1 MFDAVRNNPRIV
13 QIFLALI
20 ALPFAFWGVDSYL
33 RSGGAGGD
41 LASVG
46 NSKISSLQFDQAL
59 RERQDQLRQS
69 LGAGFK
75 SEMMNSPAV
84 RLGILNGLINQRL
97 LLLDAEK
104 LHLGTSN
111 QALRDVIAG
120 VPAFQEDGKLS
131 EARYQAVLAS
141 QGTSP
146 AQFEARIRQ
155 DLTLQQLVGTIGG
168 SAFVSKTQAE
178 QMLHLQAEERQFGEF
193 RITAASFADK
203 VKIEPEAVQK
213 YYDENKQRFE
223 TPERIKANYVV
234 LSLDTLLDQVKV
246 SDAEIKKWY
255 DEHPQ
260 LYRVPEERRA
270 SHILI
275 VFDGDDKAKAKAQAE
290 TVYKEVQKN
299 PSRFAE
305 LAKQYSKDPGS
316 AQKGGDL
323 GFFSRGMMVK
333 PFDDAVFG
341 LKDGEISGIVESDFG
356 YHIIK
361 LTGIHPEKERPLA
374 DVRGEIESELKRQ
387 AANRRFAEAAE
398 AFSNMVYEQS
408 DSLQPVAEKFGLKI
422 QQTGWLPRNPDA
434 QTLASIGRLGN
445 EKLLA
450 ALFSNDAVKEKRN
463 TEAVE
468 IAPNTLVA
476 ARVVE
481 HEPAEIRPLEAVK
494 SDIEKRLKA
503 DAAMQQARQAGEARL
518 TELRKGDDKT
528 PWSKSLSVSRLEAGK
543 AKLPWAALQAI
554 FKADVHKLPAY
565 VGVDVGDA
573 YTLFKITKVAQP
585 EKIDEAQMSALKSEY
600 TKVVS
605 QEDLAAYLS
614 GLRSRYEIDVNRSLL
629 ESRDRQ

>member
-33 RSGGAGGD
+33 RSNGAGND

-69 LGAGFK
+69 LGAEFK

-84 RLGILNGLINQRL
+84 KLGILNGLINQRL
-97 LLLDAEK
+97 LLLEAEK

-111 QALRDVIAG
+111 QALREVIG
-120 VPAFQEDGKLS
+120 GIPAFQEDGKFS
-131 EARYQAVLAS
+131 DNRYQAVLAS

-193 RITAASFADK
+193 RFTAASFADK
-203 VKIEPEAVQK
+203 VKIEPETVQK

-234 LSLDTLLDQVKV
+234 LSLDTLLDQVNV
-246 SDAEIKKWY
+246 NDAEIKKWY
-255 DEHPQ
+255 DDHPQ

-275 VFDGDDKAKAKAQAE
+275 IFDGDDKAKAKAQAE

-333 PFDDAVFG
+333 PFDDAVFS

-356 YHIIK
+356 HHIIK
-361 LTGIHPEKERPLA
+361 LTGIQSERVRPLS
-374 DVRGEIESELKRQ
+374 DVRAEIESELKRQ
-387 AANRRFAEAAE
+387 AASRRFAEAAE

-408 DSLQPVAEKFGLKI
+408 DSLQPVADKFGLKV
-422 QQTGWLPRNPDA
+422 QQTGWLPKNADA

-445 EKLLA
+445 EKLLT
-450 ALFSNDAVKEKRN
+450 ALFSDDAVKEKRN

-468 IAPNTLVA
+468 IAANTLVA
-476 ARVVE
+476 ARVAE
-481 HEPAEIRPLEAVK
+481 HEPAKVRPLEAVR
-494 SDIEKRLKA
+494 SDIEKQLKA
-503 DAAMQQARQAGEARL
+503 EAAMQQARQAGEARL
-518 TELRKGDDKT
+518 AELRKGDDKT
-528 PWSKSLSVSRLEAGK
+528 AWSKSASVSRLEAGK
-543 AKLPWAALQAI
+543 SKLPWAALQAI

-565 VGVDVGDA
+565 VGVDVDDA
-573 YTLFKITKVAQP
+573 YTLFKITKVTQP
-585 EKIDEAQMSALKSEY
+585 EKIDEAQIAALKSEY
-600 TKVVS
+600 TKVVA

-629 ESRDRQ
+629 EGRDR

>member
-33 RSGGAGGD
+33 RSNGAGND

-69 LGAGFK
+69 LGAEFK

-84 RLGILNGLINQRL
+84 KLGILNGLINQRL
-97 LLLDAEK
+97 LLLEAEK

-111 QALRDVIAG
+111 QALREVIG
-120 VPAFQEDGKLS
+120 GIPAFQEDGKFS
-131 EARYQAVLAS
+131 DNRYQAVLAS

-193 RITAASFADK
+193 RFTAASFADK
-203 VKIEPEAVQK
+203 VKIEPETVQK

-234 LSLDTLLDQVKV
+234 LSLDTLLDQVNV
-246 SDAEIKKWY
+246 NDAEIKKWY
-255 DEHPQ
+255 DDHPQ

-275 VFDGDDKAKAKAQAE
+275 IFDGDDKAKAKAQAE

-333 PFDDAVFG
+333 PFDDAVFS

-361 LTGIHPEKERPLA
+361 LTGIQSERVRPLS
-374 DVRGEIESELKRQ
+374 DVRAEIESELKRQ
-387 AANRRFAEAAE
+387 AASRRFAEAAE
-398 AFSNMVYEQS
+398 AFSNIVYEQS
-408 DSLQPVAEKFGLKI
+408 DSLQPVADKFGLKV
-422 QQTGWLPRNPDA
+422 QQTGWLPKNADA

-445 EKLLA
+445 EKLLT
-450 ALFSNDAVKEKRN
+450 ALFSDDAVKEKRN

-468 IAPNTLVA
+468 IAANTLVA
-476 ARVVE
+476 ARVAE
-481 HEPAEIRPLEAVK
+481 HEPAKVRPLEAVR
-494 SDIEKRLKA
+494 SDIEKQLKA
-503 DAAMQQARQAGEARL
+503 EAAMQQARQAGEARL
-518 TELRKGDDKT
+518 AELRKGDDKT
-528 PWSKSLSVSRLEAGK
+528 AWSKSASVSRLEAGK
-543 AKLPWAALQAI
+543 SKLPWAALQAI

-565 VGVDVGDA
+565 VGVDVDDA
-573 YTLFKITKVAQP
+573 YTLFKITKVTQP
-585 EKIDEAQMSALKSEY
+585 EKIDEAQIAALKSEY
-600 TKVVS
+600 TKVVA

-629 ESRDRQ
+629 EGRDR